1 MRVDPA
7 SLKGLFDGF
16 NTAFNKGLKEAVS
29 HYATVAMKVP
39 STTAANNYAWLADL
53 PGIREWIGDRH
64 VHGLMASKYTVEN
77 RLFEQTLGVRRTQI
91 EDDQYGIFGPL
102 FEKMGADTAR
112 HPDTLIFSLLAQG
125 FGTVCYDGQNF
136 FDTDHPVGADNV
148 ASVSNMQAGAGPAWY
163 LLDCSQPIKPLI
175 WQERTAFEFAALTD
189 KTDENVFW
197 RDQYIYG
204 VRGRSNSGFGLWQ
217 LAYAS
222 KADLT
227 KVNYEAA
234 RKAMA
239 ELKKDNGKPLGV
251 SGTHLVV
258 PPALEGDGR
267 RLLKAVLEAGAT
279 NEWAGSAELIVTPH
293 LVG

>member
-1 MRVDPA
+1 M
-7 SLKGLFDGF
+7 
-16 NTAFNKGLKEAVS
+16 
-29 HYATVAMKVP
+29 
-39 STTAANNYAWLADL
+39 
-53 PGIREWIGDRH
+53 
-64 VHGLMASKYTVEN
+64 
-77 RLFEQTLGVRRTQI
+77 
-91 EDDQYGIFGPL
+91 
-102 FEKMGADTAR
+102 
-112 HPDTLIFSLLAQG
+112 
-125 FGTVCYDGQNF
+125 
-136 FDTDHPVGADNV
+136 
-148 ASVSNMQAGAGPAWY
+148 
-163 LLDCSQPIKPLI
+163 
-175 WQERTAFEFAALTD
+175 
-189 KTDENVFW
+189 
-197 RDQYIYG
+197 
-204 VRGRSNSGFGLWQ
+204 
-217 LAYAS
+217 AYAS